1 MTGLRSRIGSSAF
14 LPSILAYVRNSSS
27 GNLPLDPGIFQA
39 ILQCMVAGDK
49 YLILLAPEEDVSLV
63 AKLTVWTLSTIF
75 DLSTHKAK
83 IGTRTTPAQRYKDA
97 IPPQDPSLFLRSLF
111 LPSHKNDGG
120 EPYRLP
126 GHSRSRSN
134 RRHPSFMRPASA
146 PNDPHHSNRL
156 SAGTS
161 NHSYASDDVP
171 AAPSPPIIAA
181 PQPRRFLHANTDPLP
196 LLHKEE
202 PEFPHAL
209 VLHGLERASVAEQTA
224 LAQVLTRRQVVF
236 ESARNVADPFPQRTL
251 SRNYDRNHNSDHHH
265 KGTNL
270 VYENTEYQGTWNL
283 PDDFILVSVCPW
295 NSRERPK
302 IHRSM
307 LDLFGMSSIIYVQTP
322 VRDAWKALPFAANTL
337 SHSLKHSYS
346 NPPTPAPPQSHTP
359 PTLSPAH
366 PSTTPH
372 RASRSGLPQQTP
384 FVPKQLIPRDFIV
397 SLQKAARSAYVSS
410 QLSLYMSDLFSAVR
424 HHPKLDGTF
433 LTAKSMNDA
442 NDLAR
447 AGRVL
452 GIDPTGGE
460 LLRCYSSTDY
470 EGEHDEDSTR
480 GQLSSEMHEYIASGS
495 ESVTLDIPRES
506 ISLHSAKD
514 HDTGPVSVSRP
525 EDSTGTLFVSEAAIA
540 RVVPRAVTHR
550 LRVRDGPS
558 DEVLAGAIFGAN
570 FESNRKES
578 SNTVDHGWDTRYTI
592 KDILVEI
599 LAEV

>member
-1 MTGLRSRIGSSAF
+1 
-14 LPSILAYVRNSSS
+14 
-27 GNLPLDPGIFQA
+27 
-39 ILQCMVAGDK
+39 MVAGDK

-236 ESARNVADPFPQRTL
+236 ESARNVADPFPQQ
-251 SRNYDRNHNSDHHH
+251 
-265 KGTNL
+265 
-270 VYENTEYQGTWNL
+270 YQGTWNL

-460 LLRCYSSTDY
+460 LLRCYSK
-470 EGEHDEDSTR
+470 
-480 GQLSSEMHEYIASGS
+480 MHEYIASGS